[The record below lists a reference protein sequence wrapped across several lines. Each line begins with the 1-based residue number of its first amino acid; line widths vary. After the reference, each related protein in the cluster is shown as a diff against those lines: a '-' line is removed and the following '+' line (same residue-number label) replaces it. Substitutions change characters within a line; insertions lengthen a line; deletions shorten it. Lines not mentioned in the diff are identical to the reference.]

1 MKSRNSIF
9 LYIGIFLSGLFA
21 PAAFSQTGPVFEDG
35 QAQIV
40 DAFADEST
48 WIREELWVETEFDS
62 DGDGKLD
69 RVHVAVVRQA
79 QTDSEGL
86 KVPVVYG

>member
-1 MKSRNSIF
+1 MFKLRN
-9 LYIGIFLSGLFA
+9 LALFA
-21 PAAFSQTGPVFEDG
+21 GPLLFFSLTASAQTKPVFEDG

-40 DAFADEST
+40 EGFSDET
-48 WIREELWVETEFDS
+48 AWIREELWVETEFDS

-79 QTDSEGL
+79 QTETEGL
-86 KVPVVYG
+86 HVPVIYG